1 MTLAVT
7 GGHGEFGS
15 AVVARVRALT
25 DQPVVATVREPGR
38 GEPVP
43 GVEYRPGDFDD
54 PARLTASL
62 ADVET
67 VLVNATFFGADPAQ
81 RLPRVTAAIDA
92 AVAAG
97 VRRIVLTSWPQPA
110 SMPTVQDY
118 RVLEETVRAAGAKW
132 TIVRMSV
139 GLADALARDIVW
151 GRKTGELVAPA
162 AGAVVTP
169 AALSDLASATAALLV
184 NPSDDLLE
192 LTGPDR
198 VGWDQLA
205 RLASVPFR
213 AVSDEE
219 YVAYLTG
226 TFQLPEPAA
235 RQLTALYADF
245 RGTWAST
252 PTSTLTDLLDDQV
265 TSGLDAVRRRVDRF
279 PA

>member
-1 MTLAVT
+1 MTFAVT
-7 GGHGEFGS
+7 GGHGEFGA
-15 AVVARVRALT
+15 AVVDRLRALT

-38 GEPVP
+38 GESVS

-54 PARLTASL
+54 PASLTASL

-67 VLVNATFFGADPAQ
+67 VLVNATFFGADPAR

-92 AVAAG
+92 AVSAG

-118 RVLEETVRAAGAKW
+118 RTLEETVRTAGPSW
-132 TIVRMSV
+132 TIVRMST
-139 GLADALARDIVW
+139 GLADALARDVVW

-169 AALSDLASATAALLV
+169 AALTDLASAAAAVMV
-184 NPSDDLLE
+184 NRSDDVVE

-198 VGWDQLA
+198 VGWDELA
-205 RLASVPFR
+205 GLAGVPFR
-213 AVSDEE
+213 PVSDEE
-219 YVAYLTG
+219 YVAYVTG

-235 RQLTALYADF
+235 RELTALYADF

-252 PTSTLTDLLDDQV
+252 PTSTLADLLDHPV
-265 TSGLDAVRRRVDRF
+265 TSGLDAVQRRVDRF